1 MEQTTKGKSMK
12 LKLETNSDFA
22 PQIIAYMKDRKMVAQ
37 IAFSKKDCDDII
49 RSLNSGQEYVRGPLS
64 KTISLTKIAS
74 IGDLAAKLY
83 L

>member
-1 MEQTTKGKSMK
+1 
-12 LKLETNSDFA
+12 
-22 PQIIAYMKDRKMVAQ
+22 MKDRKMVAQ
-37 IAFSKKDCDDII
+37 IAFSKKDCDDNI

-74 IGDLAAKLY
+74 IGELAAKLY